1 MKKIILVCALSLAIL
16 GTKAEASENVV
27 VNEYV
32 SCETYPEGE
41 ISEIDGAK
49 EKESLERIFG
59 RKLDIDMSYE
69 LLNKKYTNPYLFTET
84 SMRSKDGL
92 DIVYRRGPFSGNYEK
107 ALESYKKS
115 KIAGQDVLI
124 SKAGSFN
131 GGNDSVFTADFR
143 MDDIYHSIT
152 IRSIGEDD
160 FVKIIENAIKN
171 LKEEFPKGDAG
182 VEPRGKENPK
192 NEVGPKGDAS
202 YEDGMYLIP
211 IRDLSNRKGMQ
222 KHPYGQSKVG
232 KISKKEKKNILA
244 RKKVQT
250 LIRLYNKQYQLMMRL
265 YNYGAARMDRWKEV
279 KNMTDPVYGSLSKGT
294 IVRIYNKTVKNLVD
308 VRWYLDS
315 LGLEEKDY
323 TYEKTYQMIDRDDL
337 KFREVKLVY

>member
-182 VEPRGKENPK
+182 NEPSGKENSK

-232 KISKKEKKNILA
+232 KISKKEKKNI
-244 RKKVQT
+244 
-250 LIRLYNKQYQLMMRL
+250 
-265 YNYGAARMDRWKEV
+265 
-279 KNMTDPVYGSLSKGT
+279 
-294 IVRIYNKTVKNLVD
+294 
-308 VRWYLDS
+308 
-315 LGLEEKDY
+315 
-323 TYEKTYQMIDRDDL
+323 
-337 KFREVKLVY
+337 